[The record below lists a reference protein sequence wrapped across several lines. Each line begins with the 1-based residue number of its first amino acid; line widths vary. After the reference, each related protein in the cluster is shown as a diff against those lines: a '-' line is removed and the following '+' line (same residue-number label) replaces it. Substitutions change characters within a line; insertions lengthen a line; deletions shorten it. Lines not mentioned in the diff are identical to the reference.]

1 MLFSRL
7 GILKVNPKPE
17 FGHPSEWND
26 IDSFISAIND
36 GTIHPFDAK
45 MAISRGLE
53 EVLVPISEYFSDKSE
68 ILDAMNLI
76 TGSQ

>member
-1 MLFSRL
+1 
-7 GILKVNPKPE
+7 
-17 FGHPSEWND
+17 
-26 IDSFISAIND
+26 
-36 GTIHPFDAK
+36 

-53 EVLVPISEYFSDKSE
+53 EVLAPISEHFSDKPE